1 MPLQTKNNS
10 ATNLSPS
17 AVERV
22 KQSLQQ
28 IPGSEPLVHFIDEA
42 PSHGIKP
49 ELALLAAAGFLPIIG
64 DLGDVF
70 TVPEA
75 IAAARAV
82 LDLIEQNIK

>member
-1 MPLQTKNNS
+1 M
-10 ATNLSPS
+10 
-17 AVERV
+17 
-22 KQSLQQ
+22 
-28 IPGSEPLVHFIDEA
+28 HFIDEA